1 MKWNHYL
8 AKSGQLRQR
17 LAIFLTCLLSV
28 SDLIGVGSAS
38 ICFQD
43 DVWFLTLGVLA
54 FTPEILLYSYFQ
66 FSSTSFNFLR
76 TTQTSMK
83 SIPRTVCFLSVLKH
97 TLEPLAFSLPSSQTT
112 IIFNWSP
119 FYLKPKQLAESVKKQ
134 KSQADCLALG
144 SHWFNSASFKAI
156 SFKHP
161 GFSLNSGSFQLLS
174 ILSGK
179 YF

>member
-1 MKWNHYL
+1 MTLSHYL

-17 LAIFLTCLLSV
+17 LVIFLRCLLSV
-28 SDLIGVGSAS
+28 SDLLGSAS

-43 DVWFLTLGVLA
+43 DAWFLSLGVLA
-54 FTPEILLYSYFQ
+54 FTPEILLYSRFQ
-66 FSSTSFNFLR
+66 LSSTCFNFLR

-83 SIPRTVCFLSVLKH
+83 SIPRTVCFLSVLQH
-97 TLEPLAFSLPSSQTT
+97 TLEALAFSLPSSQTT

-134 KSQADCLALG
+134 KSQADCVALE
-144 SHWFNSASFKAI
+144 SHSFNSASFKAI
-156 SFKHP
+156 RFKHP
-161 GFSLNSGSFQLLS
+161 GFSSNLESFQWLS
-174 ILSGK
+174 LLSGK